1 MLDSAALF
9 VTKTEI
15 KKILTD
21 IDADE
26 SESLDFFECLK
37 VGALC
42 VRGNTRVFLKMISHL
57 GFRKAL
63 WDCIWGL

>member
-9 VTKTEI
+9 VTKSEI

-26 SESLDFFECLK
+26 SESIDFFECLK
-37 VGALC
+37 V
-42 VRGNTRVFLKMISHL
+42 K
-57 GFRKAL
+57 
-63 WDCIWGL
+63 